1 MKPTLK
7 LLAPALAVIALVSAC
22 LPSASSGRSSS
33 HTTTLKP
40 SMLDPRF
47 AEFRYTFTEKPEIQ
61 ERVDILN
68 EQWLNLD
75 ATEAHLTLAFSR
87 TGFFELN
94 IEPEYWMSGVAT
106 ISDETATM
114 LLNKTNDNRT
124 LLPGIYPGL
133 YEYVPKDCT
142 FSNIDLD
149 HADKTLQRPQF
160 SHATVPTIDPMIIQ
174 DLAVSQDCHLMVI
187 TALGHRGS

>member
-7 LLAPALAVIALVSAC
+7 LLAPALAGIALLYAC

-33 HTTTLKP
+33 HKTTLRP
-40 SMLDPRF
+40 SKLDPRF
-47 AEFRYTFTEKPEIQ
+47 AEFQYTFKKKPDIQ

-68 EQWLNLD
+68 EQWLNLN

-94 IEPEYWMSGVAT
+94 NEPEFWMSGVAT
-106 ISDETATM
+106 ISDEATTM

-133 YEYVPKDCT
+133 YEYVPKNCT

-149 HADKTLQRPQF
+149 HADKTLQSPQF
-160 SHATVPTIDPMIIQ
+160 SHETAPTIDPMIIQ

>member
-33 HTTTLKP
+33 HKTTLRP
-40 SMLDPRF
+40 SKLDPRF
-47 AEFRYTFTEKPEIQ
+47 AEFQYTFKTKPDIQ

-94 IEPEYWMSGVAT
+94 NEPEFWMSGVAT
-106 ISDETATM
+106 ISDEATTM

-149 HADKTLQRPQF
+149 HADKTLQSPQF
-160 SHATVPTIDPMIIQ
+160 SHETAPTIDPMIIQ

>member
-33 HTTTLKP
+33 DKTTLRP
-40 SMLDPRF
+40 SKLDPRF
-47 AEFRYTFTEKPEIQ
+47 AELQYTFKKKPDIQ

-68 EQWLNLD
+68 EQWLNLN

-94 IEPEYWMSGVAT
+94 NEPEFWMSGVAT
-106 ISDETATM
+106 ISDEATTM
-114 LLNKTNDNRT
+114 LLSKTNDNRT

-133 YEYVPKDCT
+133 YEYVPKNCT
-142 FSNIDLD
+142 FSNIDLN
-149 HADKTLQRPQF
+149 HAKETLRRPQF
-160 SHATVPTIDPMIIQ
+160 SQATVPTIDPMIIQ

>member
-7 LLAPALAVIALVSAC
+7 LLAPVLAVIALVSAC

-33 HTTTLKP
+33 HTTTLRP
-40 SMLDPRF
+40 SKLDPRF
-47 AEFRYTFTEKPEIQ
+47 AKFRYTFTEKPEIQ

-87 TGFFELN
+87 TGFFEL
-94 IEPEYWMSGVAT
+94 EFWMTGVAT
-106 ISDETATM
+106 ISDETTTM

-142 FSNIDLD
+142 FSNIDLE
-149 HADKTLQRPQF
+149 HANQTLQRPQF